1 MICAGISGHF
11 RVEELEYVRSRGN
24 FTLLIFLFRF
34 SPRKRLKHLK
44 VKTLPYTQLDHISD
58 LVTKQ
63 VRFQRVRENHVE
75 IGLTP
80 VSHQGECRAERN
92 LGQSDFPPRCPPFA
106 IRRLIIGRFAENE
119 SVLVLASSLPL
130 LQDRTRRSGV
140 NRAFLPSRS
149 PYDLYTLSQ
158 QTYLTQMP
166 VLFCECVCQE
176 NILPRLR
183 VA

>member
-11 RVEELEYVRSRGN
+11 HVEELEYVRSRGN

-44 VKTLPYTQLDHISD
+44 VKTLPYTQLAHISD

-80 VSHQGECRAERN
+80 V
-92 LGQSDFPPRCPPFA
+92 
-106 IRRLIIGRFAENE
+106 
-119 SVLVLASSLPL
+119 
-130 LQDRTRRSGV
+130 
-140 NRAFLPSRS
+140 
-149 PYDLYTLSQ
+149 
-158 QTYLTQMP
+158 
-166 VLFCECVCQE
+166 
-176 NILPRLR
+176 
-183 VA
+183 